1 MTTKKL
7 SVLEDLEGLTGVVK
21 TEPKP
26 KRSKQEAEKDV
37 IFLKL
42 DKAVV
47 QQFRILAA
55 ELDMSQKDLGC
66 EALNL
71 VFARYAKPQIAK

>member
-1 MTTKKL
+1 MTKKL
-7 SVLEDLEGLTGVVK
+7 SVLEELEGMSGVVK
-21 TEPKP
+21 HEPKP
-26 KRSKQEAEKDV
+26 KVGKRDVDKDV

-55 ELDMSQKDLGC
+55 ELDKSQKELGC